1 MEYEEVGKTYEEAY
15 KEARKIAE
23 KLIEILCELTVLDEE
38 TNLIE
43 SIEGKELV
51 KILNRLND
59 KDYERLLEG
68 KSVKINNMKVLKE
81 LKIKVDSKEYE
92 LKLINLVNLEEKE
105 IEFKNL
111 QDYFEDK
118 EIEILPLIVTKNV
131 YVLPVLAALSTI
143 LEGLSRILKKEE
155 IRNKLKITFLIEK
168 ELIKYSGYIGL
179 PFEYCYKH
187 IVDIKKALPTLINID
202 VYDLKSLLNLML
214 NRIISNHGISKDLLK
229 QVNYEDLSEYFKK
242 LHTRIGDED
251 TIKNYVKEERKKYPP
266 RVKSVIFNEKQEYS
280 IIEKLLYILI
290 DFLSKDKEKKEK
302 VLILIVSEPVKDA
315 IINILSK
322 YSLDNKEKGKNIIM
336 ASYINI
342 IDENSPKLLQENAP
356 SYLNFLSKY
365 LNLRE
370 IVYTIDEYCYPQ
382 MMEKIGIKCR
392 KFHEEIKASGRS
404 AGDYSDYKK
413 GEVRRVLRLLRKDP
427 TKLPETIKDYERNF
441 LSKQKETLETMNNG
455 FAAIQESI
463 LEQLRL
469 IL

>member
-1 MEYEEVGKTYEEAY
+1 MEYEEARKTYE
-15 KEARKIAE
+15 EARKIAE

-38 TNLIE
+38 TN
-43 SIEGKELV
+43 SVKIEGKELV

-68 KSVKINNMKVLKE
+68 NSVRINNMKVLKE
-81 LKIKVDSKEYE
+81 FKIKVDSKEYE

-105 IEFKNL
+105 IEFKNF
-111 QDYFEDK
+111 QESYFKDK
-118 EIEILPLIVTKNV
+118 EIEILPLIATKNV

-143 LEGLSRILKKEE
+143 LEGLSQNLKEE

-179 PFEYCYKH
+179 PFEHCYKH
-187 IVDIKKALPTLINID
+187 IVDIKKIKEALLTLIDID
-202 VYDLKSLLNLML
+202 VYDMKSLLNLML
-214 NRIISNHGISKDLLK
+214 DRIIINCGISKDFILK
-229 QVNYEDLSEYFKK
+229 QVNYEDLSEYFEK
-242 LHTRIGDED
+242 LHIRIGDED

-266 RVKSVIFNEKQEYS
+266 RVRSVIFNEKQKYN

-290 DFLSKDKEKKEK
+290 DFLSKDKEKEEK

-315 IINILSK
+315 IINILNK
-322 YSLDNKEKGKNIIM
+322 YSLNSKEKGKNIIM

-382 MMEKIGIKCR
+382 MMEKIGIECR

-404 AGDYSDYKK
+404 ARDYSNYKK

-427 TKLPETIKDYERNF
+427 TKLLETIKNYERGI
-441 LSKQKETLETMNNG
+441 LSKQKETLEAMNNG
-455 FAAIQESI
+455 FAEIQESI

>member
-1 MEYEEVGKTYEEAY
+1 MEYEEARKTYE
-15 KEARKIAE
+15 EARKIAE

-38 TNLIE
+38 TNLTE

-68 KSVKINNMKVLKE
+68 NSVRINNMKVLKE
-81 LKIKVDSKEYE
+81 FKIKVDSKEYE
-92 LKLINLVNLEEKE
+92 LKLINLVNLEERE
-105 IEFKNL
+105 IEFKNF
-111 QDYFEDK
+111 QESYFKDK
-118 EIEILPLIVTKNV
+118 EIEILPLIATKNV

-143 LEGLSRILKKEE
+143 LEGLSQNLKEE

-187 IVDIKKALPTLINID
+187 IVDIKKIKKFLPTLIDID
-202 VYDLKSLLNLML
+202 VYDMKSLLNLML
-214 NRIISNHGISKDLLK
+214 DRIIINCGISKDFILK
-229 QVNYEDLSEYFKK
+229 QVNYEDLSEYFEK
-242 LHTRIGDED
+242 LHIRIGDED

-266 RVKSVIFNEKQEYS
+266 RVRSVIFNEKQKYS

-290 DFLSKDKEKKEK
+290 DFLSKDKGKEEK

-315 IINILSK
+315 IINILNK
-322 YSLDNKEKGKNIIM
+322 YSLNSKEKGKNIIM

-382 MMEKIGIKCR
+382 MMEKIGIECR
-392 KFHEEIKASGRS
+392 KFHEEIKASGGS
-404 AGDYSDYKK
+404 ARDYSNYKK

-427 TKLPETIKDYERNF
+427 TKLLETIKNYERGI
-441 LSKQKETLETMNNG
+441 LSKQKETLEAMNNG
-455 FAAIQESI
+455 FAEIQESI

>member
-187 IVDIKKALPTLINID
+187 IVDIKKAL
-202 VYDLKSLLNLML
+202 LM
-214 NRIISNHGISKDLLK
+214 
-229 QVNYEDLSEYFKK
+229 
-242 LHTRIGDED
+242 
-251 TIKNYVKEERKKYPP
+251 P
-266 RVKSVIFNEKQEYS
+266 
-280 IIEKLLYILI
+280 
-290 DFLSKDKEKKEK
+290 
-302 VLILIVSEPVKDA
+302 
-315 IINILSK
+315 
-322 YSLDNKEKGKNIIM
+322 
-336 ASYINI
+336 
-342 IDENSPKLLQENAP
+342 
-356 SYLNFLSKY
+356 
-365 LNLRE
+365 
-370 IVYTIDEYCYPQ
+370 
-382 MMEKIGIKCR
+382 
-392 KFHEEIKASGRS
+392 
-404 AGDYSDYKK
+404 
-413 GEVRRVLRLLRKDP
+413 
-427 TKLPETIKDYERNF
+427 
-441 LSKQKETLETMNNG
+441 
-455 FAAIQESI
+455 
-463 LEQLRL
+463 
-469 IL
+469 

>member
-1 MEYEEVGKTYEEAY
+1 MKYEEA
-15 KEARKIAE
+15 RKKVE
-23 KLIEILCELTVLDEE
+23 KLIKILCELTVSNEE
-38 TNLIE
+38 TN
-43 SIEGKELV
+43 SIEGEELV
-51 KILNRLND
+51 KILNGLD
-59 KDYERLLEG
+59 DEDYEKLLERN
-68 KSVKINNMKVLKE
+68 SVRINNMKAKF
-81 LKIKVDSKEYE
+81 KIKVDSKRYE
-92 LKLINLVNLEEKE
+92 LKLINLEKKK
-105 IEFKNL
+105 IEFKN
-111 QDYFEDK
+111 FEDKDFKDK
-118 EIEILPLIVTKNV
+118 EIEILPLIATKNV

-143 LEGLSRILKKEE
+143 LEGLSQNLKEE

-187 IVDIKKALPTLINID
+187 IVDIKRIKKFLPTLIDID
-202 VYDLKSLLNLML
+202 VYDMKSLLNLML
-214 NRIISNHGISKDLLK
+214 DRIIINCGISKDFILK
-229 QVNYEDLSEYFKK
+229 QVNYEDLSEYFEK
-242 LHTRIGDED
+242 LHIRIGDED

-266 RVKSVIFNEKQEYS
+266 RVRSVIFNEKQKYS

-290 DFLSKDKEKKEK
+290 DFLSKDKGKEEK

-315 IINILSK
+315 IINILNK
-322 YSLDNKEKGKNIIM
+322 YSLNNKEKGKNIIM

-342 IDENSPKLLQENAP
+342 IDENSPKLLQEKAP

-392 KFHEEIKASGRS
+392 KFHEEIERRGSS
-404 AGDYSDYKK
+404 ANDYSKEK
-413 GEVRRVLRLLRKDP
+413 ELEIRKMLRLLRRRDKEKEEELK
-427 TKLPETIKDYERNF
+427 TKVEEYEREY
-441 LSKQKETLETMNNG
+441 LSKQKETLKAMNNG